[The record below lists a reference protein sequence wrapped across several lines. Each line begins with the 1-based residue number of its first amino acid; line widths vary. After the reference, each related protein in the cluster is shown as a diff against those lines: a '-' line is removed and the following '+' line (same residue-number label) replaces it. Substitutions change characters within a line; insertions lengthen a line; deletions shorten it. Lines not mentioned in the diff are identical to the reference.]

1 MQGHIRKRGKGS
13 WTVVVDLGR
22 DPASGK
28 RRQLW
33 RSVAGTKKDAEAL
46 LVQLLH
52 QRDLGIDAPPGKL
65 TTAEFL
71 AQWLESYARP
81 NTAPKTYLRYE
92 AIVRIHLTPALG
104 AIALTKLRP
113 LHVQRTYAQ
122 LLAKGLS
129 ARSVLHCHRVLK
141 GALSHALKWQLT
153 SRNPA
158 DSVDPPTPSRYEV
171 KAIEAEQV
179 KALLATADA
188 TRYGSLINL
197 AVMTGLRVGE
207 LLGLRWKDV
216 DLDGRVLSVRQT
228 CQWLPREGFIF
239 RQPKTYRS
247 TRPVSLGGATIER
260 LRQHRIQQLEDRLA
274 VGPAY
279 EDRDLVFA
287 DAIGRPVHPSSL
299 RQVWLTITKTVGLKL
314 RLHDLRHIHASLLL
328 HQGVHPKVVSE
339 RLGHSTVGITLD
351 LYSHVTPT
359 LQAQAA
365 EQIEALLA
373 NG

>member
-1 MQGHIRKRGKGS
+1 M
-13 WTVVVDLGR
+13 
-22 DPASGK
+22 
-28 RRQLW
+28 
-33 RSVAGTKKDAEAL
+33 
-46 LVQLLH
+46 
-52 QRDLGIDAPPGKL
+52 
-65 TTAEFL
+65 
-71 AQWLESYARP
+71 
-81 NTAPKTYLRYE
+81 
-92 AIVRIHLTPALG
+92 
-104 AIALTKLRP
+104 
-113 LHVQRTYAQ
+113 
-122 LLAKGLS
+122 AKGLS

-141 GALSHALKWQLT
+141 SALAHAIKWQLT

-158 DSVDPPTPSRYEV
+158 DAVDPPTPSRYEV
-171 KAIEAEQV
+171 KVVEAEEV
-179 KALLATADA
+179 KALLAAADE

-207 LLGLRWKDV
+207 LLGLRWKD
-216 DLDGRVLSVRQT
+216 LDFDNRMLSVRPT

-247 TRPVSLGGATIER
+247 TRPVSLGSVTIDR
-260 LRQHRIQQLEDRLA
+260 LRQQRIQQLEERLA
-274 VGPAY
+274 AGPAY
-279 EDRDLVFA
+279 ADKDLVFA
-287 DAIGRPVHPSSL
+287 DPIGRPLHPSTL
-299 RQVWLTITKTVGLKL
+299 RQAWLAITKTQGLKL

-365 EQIEALLA
+365 EQIESLLA